1 MTKRVIY
8 TDGTTR
14 SKDGRSDKAI
24 PKFSKEIADDLKY
37 YSNLYDR
44 LAQQD
49 RNKLY
54 VQKIRSSKIDN
65 GVLIFTDRAKK
76 EKQLRQLKQRQEF
89 STPQIIHGKK
99 VWNMRGCSNP
109 FLAMYMN
116 DHKYEIK
123 KPTWRVRKCWS

>member
-1 MTKRVIY
+1 LTKRVIY

-24 PKFSKEIADDLKY
+24 PKYSKEIANDLKY
-37 YSNLYDR
+37 YNNLYDR
-44 LAQQD
+44 LAQQE

-76 EKQLRQLKQRQEF
+76 EKQLRLSRALKEF
-89 STPQIIHGKK
+89 STPQIIHRKMT
-99 VWNMRGCSNP
+99 WNLGGGMNP
-109 FLAMYMN
+109 FLAYYID

-123 KPTWRVRKCWS
+123 KPTWRVRKCLN